1 MLAGDLVGAGLLL
14 AYYILACFLLPTL
27 LKLWPGTP
35 TELVRKLQHIA
46 YSMSI
51 FPLLHLFSEWYVAIA
66 AAFLLVL
73 VGYPALLLVE
83 RFSWYRRVFVD
94 RGRGGELRKQLLYVQ
109 LSFALLIFVFW
120 GLLGIRWHYITAV
133 AVMGWGF
140 GDAAA
145 ALVGK
150 AWGRRHVLL
159 PLVESAKTYEGSLA
173 MTLAACLA
181 FFLTLWLYGGRPW
194 HVSLVVAVA
203 AAPFSAAV
211 ELFSRKGLDTLTVP
225 FSAACVILPLIAL
238 FSHLGW

>member
-1 MLAGDLVGAGLLL
+1 MLASDAIGAGLLL

-27 LKLWPGTP
+27 LKLWPRTP

-51 FPLLHLFSEWYVAIA
+51 FPLLHLFSEWYIAIA
-66 AAFLLVL
+66 AAFSLVL
-73 VGYPALLLVE
+73 VAYPALLLVE
-83 RFSWYRRVFVD
+83 RFPWYRRVFVD
-94 RGRGGELRKQLLYVQ
+94 RNHGGELRKQLVYVQ

-120 GLLGIRWHYITAV
+120 GLLGVRWHYITAV

-150 AWGRRHVLL
+150 AWGRRHVVL

-173 MTLAACLA
+173 MTLVACLA

-194 HVSLVVAVA
+194 QVSLIVALA
-203 AAPFSAAV
+203 AAPFSAGV
-211 ELFSRKGLDTLTVP
+211 ELFSRKGIDTLTVP
-225 FSAACVILPLIAL
+225 FSAACFIFPLLQL
-238 FSHLGW
+238 FSYLGW